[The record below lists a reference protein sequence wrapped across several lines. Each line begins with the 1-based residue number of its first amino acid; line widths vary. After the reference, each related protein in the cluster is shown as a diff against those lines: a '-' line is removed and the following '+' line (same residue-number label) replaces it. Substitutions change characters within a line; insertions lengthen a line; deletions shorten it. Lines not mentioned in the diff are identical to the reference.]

1 MKSIIYL
8 TSKFSIFSPPNQFIN
23 KIPKSLPLKRRN
35 LRSPPTIKI
44 KQIEKTHIFTP
55 YQFSV
60 QQSSHLMNQ
69 ISCPFVNHNSH
80 LDNFSVFDVFQIEY
94 IRPINY
100 FIQGHINSFSN
111 VSTHL
116 HLKIRNKRVIY
127 SYLKS

>member
-1 MKSIIYL
+1 
-8 TSKFSIFSPPNQFIN
+8 
-23 KIPKSLPLKRRN
+23 
-35 LRSPPTIKI
+35 
-44 KQIEKTHIFTP
+44 
-55 YQFSV
+55 
-60 QQSSHLMNQ
+60 MNQ